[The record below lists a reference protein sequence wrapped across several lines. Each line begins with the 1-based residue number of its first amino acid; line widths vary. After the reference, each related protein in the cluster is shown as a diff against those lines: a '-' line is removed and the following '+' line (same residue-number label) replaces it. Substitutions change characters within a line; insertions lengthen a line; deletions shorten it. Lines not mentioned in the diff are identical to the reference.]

1 MSNITKQYE
10 LTLDEAIKSILAV
23 GTKRT
28 VIMQGHMGIGKS
40 SSLTMLGEALPDHTQ
55 CYFDCTT
62 KDLGDIFI
70 PKMKSE
76 DGSDFVTFAPNEEL
90 GAHLDKPIILMVDEF
105 GKANPS
111 VQKAMLRIMLER
123 KIGSYTLH
131 PDSIVYAT
139 TNLGAEGV
147 GDLLPPHACNRIIV
161 TKLRKPSA
169 VDVIEYGISNGFNTS
184 VLGFVKEFPHCLDS
198 FEDVKDPSD
207 NPYIFHP
214 REKRAA
220 FVTPRSLEAAS
231 DILNQRE
238 ELNDQIVT
246 SLLIGTIG
254 ARAALDMMSFVRLV
268 DQLPTLDSITN
279 EPYTALIPES
289 ASGVCM
295 VIYKLLGAI
304 DAKTVDPIMDYVNR
318 LDTEAQA
325 LFSNTARSNKY
336 KNHNIVMTNRKFTD
350 WAMKNGYMFS
360 ADQQ

>member
-10 LTLDEAIKSILAV
+10 LTLEEAIKSILAI
-23 GTKRT
+23 GTRRT
-28 VIMQGHMGIGKS
+28 VLMQGHIGIGKS
-40 SSLTMLGEALPDHTQ
+40 SSLPVLGKALPDHKQ
-55 CYFDCTT
+55 CYFDCNT
-62 KDLGDIFI
+62 KDLGDVFI
-70 PKMKSE
+70 PKIKA
-76 DGSDFVTFAPNEEL
+76 DGDSDFVTFAPNEEL

-169 VDVIEYGISNGFNTS
+169 MDMIEYGISHGFNTS
-184 VLGFVKEFPHCLDS
+184 VLGFVKEFPHCMDS
-198 FEDVKDPSD
+198 FEDVTNPSD

-220 FVTPRSLEAAS
+220 FVTGRSLEAAS

-238 ELNDQIVT
+238 ELNDHIVT

-254 ARAALDMMSFVRLV
+254 ARAALDMMSFVRLA
-268 DQLPTLDSITN
+268 DQLPTLDSITSK
-279 EPYTALIPES
+279 PHTAVIPNS
-289 ASGVCM
+289 VSGVCM
-295 VIYKLLGAI
+295 VIYKLLGAL
-304 DAKTVDPIMDYVNR
+304 DAKTVDPIMDYINR

-325 LFSNTARSNKY
+325 LFANTARSNNY
-336 KNHNIVMTNRKFTD
+336 KNHSIVMTNRKFTD